1 MTNLND
7 TDRNHIIALIQTGQ
21 KLPKEY
27 IYKLFA
33 DESDSRA
40 EDVFLFWNGR
50 KEDTTN
56 VALPFHSIEHIDE
69 PRKEQDKAQTS
80 LFETDYRG
88 RQLKG
93 WTNKLIWGDNKL
105 ILSSLANGPMRQE
118 IEAQGGLKLIYIDP
132 PFAVG
137 ADFGFNIEIGG
148 ETAEKKQSVIEEI
161 AYRDTWGKGISSYL
175 SMMYERLKLMHNLL
189 ADDGSIYVHC
199 DWRVSSFLR
208 IALNEIFGIDNFS
221 VEIIWQ
227 RTTSHAQK
235 QSFGNVHDYILMYRK
250 SKEKFRWNPQYEPH
264 SEEHIK
270 KYYNSVDETG
280 RKFTLGDMTAAGSG
294 PSRIF
299 YGKEIAPPKGTHWR
313 YSQEN
318 IDKLCEDGLVVMTSN
333 DRPRFK
339 RYLDTLE
346 GRIISALW
354 SDIYPINSQANE
366 SLSYPTQKPEALLE
380 RIIKASSN
388 EGDLIAD
395 FFCGS
400 GTTAAVAEKLGR
412 KWITT
417 DLGRFSVHTAR
428 KRLIGV
434 QRALQ
439 AGGKNFRAFELLNL
453 GKYERQFFMDDASLT
468 NGKRKEDIYVDLI
481 LEAYK
486 AKRIDNHSTLHG
498 HKVGRFVHV
507 GPLDVPVTQS
517 RLMAIFEE
525 CCQKLYTQVDVLGF
539 EFEMG
544 LTPQFIQELKEKG
557 VSVTLKY
564 IPKDVFDKRAVE
576 KGQVKFFDVAYLNTK
591 EKIKDK
597 SITIELTDFVTHYT
611 QDDIEELQQS
621 MRPGSKV
628 VIEGGQILKIEKDKN
643 EIITRTVL
651 TQNWFDWIDYWAID
665 FNYEDKK
672 EIIKIPSV
680 LGLNGLKDAK
690 IEEKQNEAILQSSNP
705 TNLNPD
711 NEVWTG
717 NYIFE
722 NEWQSFRT
730 KKTPMLEFTSIAH
743 QYKTAGKYKVMVK
756 VVDILGIDTSKIIE
770 VNIA

>member
-1 MTNLND
+1 MNLND
-7 TDRNHIIALIQTGQ
+7 TDKNKIIELIKAGE
-21 KLPKEY
+21 KLPKEF

-33 DESDSRA
+33 DE

-56 VALPFHSIEHIDE
+56 IALPFHSIEHIDE
-69 PRKEQDKAQTS
+69 PRKEAKKEGDTFS
-80 LFETDYRG
+80 MFETDYRG

-105 ILSSLANGPMRQE
+105 ILSSLANGPMREE
-118 IEAQGGLKLIYIDP
+118 IEKEGGLKLIYIDP

-148 ETAEKKQSVIEEI
+148 ETAEKKQSIIEEI

-189 ADDGSIYVHC
+189 ANDGSIYVHV
-199 DWRVSSFLR
+199 DWRVSHYIRL
-208 IALNEIFGIDNFS
+208 ILDDIFGQLNHQN
-221 VEIIWQ
+221 EIIWHYIKGA
-227 RTTSHAQK
+227 S
-235 QSFGNVHDYILMYRK
+235 GNDR
-250 SKEKFRWNPQYEPH
+250 F
-264 SEEHIK
+264 
-270 KYYNSVDETG
+270 G
-280 RKFTLGDMTAAGSG
+280 RKHNTIYWYSKSNKNKLFNRNEIGVEYNPETLARAQRGEA
-294 PSRIF
+294 
-299 YGKEIAPPKGTHWR
+299 R
-313 YSQEN
+313 YS
-318 IDKLCEDGLVVMTSN
+318 
-333 DRPRFK
+333 
-339 RYLDTLE
+339 
-346 GRIISALW
+346 ISAEELEERGKNPGDVW
-354 SDIYPINSQANE
+354 SDLPPIQGNSIENTG
-366 SLSYPTQKPEALLE
+366 YTTQKPEALLE

-388 EGDLIAD
+388 EGDLVAD

-417 DLGRFSVHTAR
+417 DLGRFSIHTAR

-439 AGGKNFRAFELLNL
+439 ASGKDFRAFELLNL
-453 GKYERQFFMDDASLT
+453 GKYERQFFMDDLT
-468 NGKRKEDIYVDLI
+468 NGKRKAKEDLYVDLI

-486 AKRIDNHSTLHG
+486 AKRIDGHIHLHG
-498 HKVGRFVHV
+498 HKAGRFVNV
-507 GPLDVPVTQS
+507 GPLDVPVTQT
-517 RLMAIFEE
+517 RLKDIFEE
-525 CCQKLYTQVDVLGF
+525 CRQKLYTQVDVLGF

-591 EKIKDK
+591 EKINEK

-621 MRPGSKV
+621 MRAGSKV
-628 VIEGGQILKIEKDKN
+628 VIEDGKIFKIEKDKN
-643 EIITRTVL
+643 GIITRTVL
-651 TQNWFDWIDYWAID
+651 TKNWFDWIDYWAID

-672 EIIKIPSV
+672 EIIKIKNE
-680 LGLNGLKDAK
+680 NGE
-690 IEEKQNEAILQSSNP
+690 IEEKWS
-705 TNLNPD
+705 
-711 NEVWTG
+711 G
-717 NYIFE
+717 NYLFE

-730 KKTPMLEFTSIAH
+730 KKTPTLEFTSIAH
-743 QYKTAGKYKVMVK
+743 EYKAVGKYKVMVK

-770 VNIA
+770 VNIV

>member
-1 MTNLND
+1 MNLND
-7 TDRNHIIALIQTGQ
+7 TDKNRIIELIKAGE

-33 DESDSRA
+33 DE

-50 KEDTTN
+50 KEDVTN
-56 VALPFHSIEHIDE
+56 IALPFHSIEHIDE
-69 PRKEQDKAQTS
+69 PRKEEKKAGDM
-80 LFETDYRG
+80 FEMFDTRG

-105 ILSSLANGPMRQE
+105 ILSSLANGPIRDE
-118 IEAQGGLKLIYIDP
+118 IEKEGGIKLIYIDP

-137 ADFGFNIEIGG
+137 ADFGFEIEIGG
-148 ETAEKKQSVIEEI
+148 EKAEKKQSIIEEI

-189 ADDGSIYVHC
+189 ADDGSMFLHC
-199 DWRVSSFLR
+199 DYRVTSYLR
-208 IALNEIFGIDNFS
+208 LLLDDVFGVANHRNNI
-221 VEIIWQ
+221 VW
-227 RTTSHAQK
+227 
-235 QSFGNVHDYILMYRK
+235 YYR
-250 SKEKFRWNPQYEPH
+250 RW
-264 SEEHIK
+264 
-270 KYYNSVDETG
+270 T
-280 RKFTLGDMTAAGSG
+280 AGSNSFQKMHDDILFYSKSDSFDLNPVFIEATDG
-294 PSRIF
+294 QKKKHEKGWDRNTAKIEGRRQPQLLVYNQEKVDAAVKSGQINLKDYARIVKVNT
-299 YGKEIAPPKGTHWR
+299 GETIAPDVW
-313 YSQEN
+313 EIN
-318 IDKLCEDGLVVMTSN
+318 
-333 DRPRFK
+333 F
-339 RYLDTLE
+339 
-346 GRIISALW
+346 
-354 SDIYPINSQANE
+354 INSQSDE
-366 SLSYPTQKPEALLE
+366 RLGYPTQKPEALLE

-417 DLGRFSVHTAR
+417 DLGRFSIHTAR

-434 QRALQ
+434 QRELQ
-439 AGGKNFRAFELLNL
+439 KNGKDFRAFEILNL
-453 GKYERQFFMDDASLT
+453 GKYERQFFMDDLT
-468 NGKRKEDIYVDLI
+468 NGKRKAKEDLYVDLI

-486 AKRIDNHSTLHG
+486 AKRIDGHSTLHG
-498 HKVGRFVHV
+498 QKAGRFVHV

-517 RLMAIFEE
+517 RLVDIFEE
-525 CCQKLYTQVDVLGF
+525 CRKNLYTQVDVLGF

-557 VSVTLKY
+557 VSITLKY
-564 IPKDVFDKRAVE
+564 IPRDVFDKRAVE

-591 EKIKDK
+591 EKINGK

-621 MRPGSKV
+621 MRAGSKV
-628 VIEGGQILKIEKDKN
+628 VIEDGQIVKVVKDKN
-643 EIITRTVL
+643 GIITRTVL
-651 TQNWFDWIDYWAID
+651 TENWYDWIDYWAID

-672 EIIKIPSV
+672 EIIKV
-680 LGLNGLKDAK
+680 HNEKGEV
-690 IEEKQNEAILQSSNP
+690 EEK
-705 TNLNPD
+705 
-711 NEVWTG
+711 WTG
-717 NYIFE
+717 NYLFE

-730 KKTPMLEFTSIAH
+730 KKNPTLEFTSIAYE
-743 QYKTAGKYKVMVK
+743 YKKAGKYKVMVK

-770 VNIA
+770 VNIK

>member
-1 MTNLND
+1 MND
-7 TDRNHIIALIQTGQ
+7 TDKNHIIELIKAGE

-33 DESDSRA
+33 DE

-50 KEDTTN
+50 KEDITN
-56 VALPFHSIEHIDE
+56 IALPFHSIEHIDE
-69 PRKEQDKAQTS
+69 PRKEAKKEGDS
-80 LFETDYRG
+80 LAMFETDFRG

-105 ILSSLANGPMRQE
+105 ILSSLANGPMREE
-118 IEAQGGLKLIYIDP
+118 IEKEGGLKLIYIDP

-148 ETAEKKQSVIEEI
+148 ETAEKKQSIIEEI

-189 ADDGSIYVHC
+189 AEDGSIYVHC
-199 DWRVSSFLR
+199 DWRVVSQLR
-208 IALNEIFGIDNFS
+208 LLLNDIFGSENFINHIAYCYTGPTNQKRNFPRKHDHILLFGKGDKRIFNS
-221 VEIIWQ
+221 DEI
-227 RTTSHAQK
+227 RVPFVKSTKTGGKTALS
-235 QSFGNVHDYILMYRK
+235 GRK
-250 SKEKFRWNPQYEPH
+250 DDAFLEALDEKGKIIEDWWTDIPDLGKVH
-264 SEEHIK
+264 SEDV
-270 KYYNSVDETG
+270 N
-280 RKFTLGDMTAAGSG
+280 
-294 PSRIF
+294 
-299 YGKEIAPPKGTHWR
+299 
-313 YSQEN
+313 
-318 IDKLCEDGLVVMTSN
+318 
-333 DRPRFK
+333 
-339 RYLDTLE
+339 
-346 GRIISALW
+346 
-354 SDIYPINSQANE
+354 
-366 SLSYPTQKPEALLE
+366 YPTQKVTKLLE

-434 QRALQ
+434 QRELQ
-439 AGGKNFRAFELLNL
+439 ASGKDFRAFELLNL
-453 GKYERQFFMDDASLT
+453 GKYERQFFMDSLPPT
-468 NGKRKEDIYVDLI
+468 PSQGGGFSPKEELFINLI
-481 LEAYK
+481 LDAYK
-486 AKRIDNHSTLHG
+486 AKRIAPPSGVGGLLHG
-498 HKVGRFVHV
+498 SKAGRFVHV

-517 RLMAIFEE
+517 RLMDIFEE
-525 CCQKLYTQVDVLGF
+525 CKQKLYTQVDVLGF

-591 EKIKDK
+591 EKIKGK
-597 SITIELTDFVTHYT
+597 TITIELTDFVTHYT
-611 QDDIEELQQS
+611 QDDIEELQQT
-621 MRPGSKV
+621 MRAGSKV
-628 VIEGGQILKIEKDKN
+628 VIEDGQIFKIEKDKN
-643 EIITRTVL
+643 GIISRTVL
-651 TQNWFDWIDYWAID
+651 TKNWFDWIDYWAID

-672 EIIKIPSV
+672 EIIKLSG
-680 LGLNGLKDAK
+680 LGLNGLKDDRIKDADGK
-690 IEEKQNEAILQSSNP
+690 AILQSTNP
-705 TNLNPD
+705 KNPNPD
-711 NEVWTG
+711 NEYWTG

-730 KKTPMLEFTSIAH
+730 KKNPTLEFTSIAH
-743 QYKTAGKYKVMVK
+743 EYKAAGKYKVMVK

-770 VNIA
+770 VNIK